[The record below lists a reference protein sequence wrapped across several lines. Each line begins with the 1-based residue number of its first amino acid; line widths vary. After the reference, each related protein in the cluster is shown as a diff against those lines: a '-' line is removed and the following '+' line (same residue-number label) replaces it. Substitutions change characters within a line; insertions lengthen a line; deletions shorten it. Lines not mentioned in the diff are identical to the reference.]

1 MAQPIV
7 KYTLNK
13 RGQVPEW
20 INTGDSS
27 FAGQHG
33 ITGNKTGYIP
43 KYESPQNM
51 IMLGIATGDPDPDGT
66 PDDYVGIL
74 TTKALLQTYITET
87 GSTLQY
93 KTETDTVTGIQT
105 VTTTGLSTAWGQA
118 EYSGG
123 LSTSTTTKHTASGV
137 GTVATIST
145 SAVTKVVVKT
155 DTTTG
160 DSSATT
166 DTPIVIDAA
175 STLSGVSTSVRIVTT
190 SSSVGVVTT
199 TDLAGLAVTTTTT
212 TDTTSYTY
220 TDVTTGSS
228 TSTSETTTDGVTT
241 RTDTVTT
248 TETTNYDTSYDYA
261 GEATR
266 LWDIYTAL
274 NS

>member
-7 KYTLNK
+7 KYTLNIK
-13 RGQVPEW
+13 GQIPSW
-20 INTGDSS
+20 IDTSDAS
-27 FAGQHG
+27 FAGQHA

-43 KYESPQNM
+43 KYESPQDM
-51 IMLGIATGDPDPDGT
+51 IMLGIASGDPDPDGT

-93 KTETDTVTGIQT
+93 KTTTGTVTGIQT
-105 VTTTGLSTAWGQA
+105 ATTVGLATVWNNTEDYQ
-118 EYSGG
+118 GG
-123 LSTSTTTKHTASGV
+123 LSTTTSTKYTASGV

-145 SAVTKVVVKT
+145 SQVTKVRVKT

-160 DSSATT
+160 NSTVIT

-175 STLSGVSTSVRIVTT
+175 STLSGVSTSVGI
-190 SSSVGVVTT
+190 VTT
-199 TDLAGLAVTTTTT
+199 TDSLSGLAVTTTTT
-212 TDTTSYTY
+212 TDTTSFTY
-220 TDVTTGSS
+220 TDVTTSSS

-248 TETTNYDTSYDYA
+248 TEPTNYETSYDYA
-261 GEATR
+261 TEATR

-274 NS
+274 NSQ

>member
-13 RGQVPEW
+13 KGQTPEW
-20 INTGDSS
+20 INSSDSS
-27 FAGQHG
+27 FAGLHG

-43 KYESPQNM
+43 KYESPQETVF
-51 IMLGIATGDPDPDGT
+51 LGIASGDPDPDGT

-93 KTETDTVTGIQT
+93 KTVTGTVTGIQT
-105 VTTTGLSTAWGQA
+105 ATTVGLATVWNNTEDYQ
-118 EYSGG
+118 GG
-123 LSTSTTTKHTASGV
+123 LSTTTSTKYTASGV

-145 SAVTKVVVKT
+145 SQVTKVVVKT

-175 STLSGVSTSVRIVTT
+175 STLSGVSTSVGIVTT
-190 SSSVGVVTT
+190 TC
-199 TDLAGLAVTTTTT
+199 LLY
-212 TDTTSYTY
+212 TSPSPR
-220 TDVTTGSS
+220 D
-228 TSTSETTTDGVTT
+228 
-241 RTDTVTT
+241 
-248 TETTNYDTSYDYA
+248 
-261 GEATR
+261 
-266 LWDIYTAL
+266 
-274 NS
+274 

>member
-13 RGQVPEW
+13 KGQTPEW
-20 INTGDSS
+20 INTGSSS

-43 KYESPQNM
+43 RYESPQDT
-51 IMLGIATGDPDPDGT
+51 IYLGIASGDPDPDGT
-66 PDDYVGIL
+66 PDDYVGTISTKSAL
-74 TTKALLQTYITET
+74 TTYLKSV
-87 GSTLQY
+87 GNTLKY
-93 KTETDTVTGIQT
+93 KTVTATVTGVQT
-105 VTTTGLSTAWGQA
+105 SVTTGLSTAWGQT

-123 LSTSTTTKHTASGV
+123 LSTSTTSKHTVSGV
-137 GTVATIST
+137 GTLATIST
-145 SAVTKVVVKT
+145 SGVTKVVTVV
-155 DTTTG
+155 
-160 DSSATT
+160 
-166 DTPIVIDAA
+166 DTPTGSSISTVSNPVTVDPA
-175 STLSGVSTSVRIVTT
+175 STLSGVSTSVGIVTT
-190 SSSVGVVTT
+190 TGADASGAGTT
-199 TDLAGLAVTTTTT
+199 ITTT

-220 TDVTTGSS
+220 TDVVTSSS

-248 TETTNYDTSYDYA
+248 TETGNYETTYDYA
-261 GEATR
+261 AESTR

>member
-13 RGQVPEW
+13 KGQTPEW
-20 INTGDSS
+20 INTSDSS
-27 FAGQHG
+27 FSGEHG

-43 KYESPQNM
+43 KYESPQDTTY
-51 IMLGIATGDPDPDGT
+51 LGIASGDPDPDGT
-66 PDDYVGIL
+66 PDDYVGII

-105 VTTTGLSTAWGQA
+105 ATTTGLSTAWGQA

-123 LSTSTTTKHTASGV
+123 LSTSTTTKYTASGV
-137 GTVATIST
+137 GTVATISA
-145 SAVTKVVVKT
+145 SGVTKVVTVV

-160 DSSATT
+160 SSISTVS
-166 DTPIVIDAA
+166 TPVVIDPA
-175 STLSGVSTSVRIVTT
+175 STLSGVSTSVGIVTT
-190 SSSVGVVTT
+190 SSTNEFSGVT
-199 TDLAGLAVTTTTT
+199 TTTTT

-220 TDVTTGSS
+220 TDVTTSSS
-228 TSTSETTTDGVTT
+228 TSTSETTTDGVRT

-261 GEATR
+261 AEATL
-266 LWDIYTAL
+266 LWDKYTAI

>member
-13 RGQVPEW
+13 KGQVPEW
-20 INTGDSS
+20 INTGSS
-27 FAGQHG
+27 AFAGEHG

-43 KYESPQNM
+43 KYESPQDT
-51 IMLGIATGDPDPDGT
+51 IYLGIASGDPDPDGT

-93 KTETDTVTGIQT
+93 KTTTATVTGVQT
-105 VTTTGLSTAWGQA
+105 SVITGLSTAFGQT

-123 LSTSTTTKHTASGV
+123 LSTTTSTKHTASGV

-145 SAVTKVVVKT
+145 SQVTKVVVAT

-160 DSSATT
+160 SSDATT
-166 DTPIVIDAA
+166 DTPLVVDPA
-175 STLSGVSTSVRIVTT
+175 STLSGVST

-199 TDLAGLAVTTTTT
+199 TNAAGLAVTTTTT
-212 TDTTSYTY
+212 TYTTSFTY
-220 TDVTTGSS
+220 TDVVTNSS

-261 GEATR
+261 AEATR

>member
-13 RGQVPEW
+13 KGQIPEW
-20 INTGDSS
+20 INIGSSS
-27 FAGQHG
+27 FAGEHG

-43 KYESPQNM
+43 KYESPQDT
-51 IMLGIATGDPDPDGT
+51 IYLGIASGDPDPDGT

-93 KTETDTVTGIQT
+93 KTTTPTVTGVQT
-105 VTTTGLSTAWGQA
+105 SVTTGLSTAWNQ
-118 EYSGG
+118 ESYSGG

-137 GTVATIST
+137 GTVATIS
-145 SAVTKVVVKT
+145 SSGVTKVVTVV

-160 DSSATT
+160 SSISTVSNPVT
-166 DTPIVIDAA
+166 VDPA
-175 STLSGVSTSVRIVTT
+175 STLSGVSTSVGIVTT
-190 SSSVGVVTT
+190 TGTDGELGVT
-199 TDLAGLAVTTTTT
+199 TTTTT
-212 TDTTSYTY
+212 TDTTSFTY
-220 TDVTTGSS
+220 TDVVTSSS
-228 TSTSETTTDGVTT
+228 TSTSSTTTDGVTT

-248 TETTNYDTSYDYA
+248 TETTNYETSYDYA
-261 GEATR
+261 AEATR

>member
-13 RGQVPEW
+13 KGQIPEW
-20 INTGDSS
+20 INTSDSS
-27 FAGQHG
+27 FAGLHG

-43 KYESPQNM
+43 KYESPQDT
-51 IMLGIATGDPDPDGT
+51 IFLGIASGDPDPDGT
-66 PDDYVGIL
+66 PDDYVGII

-93 KTETDTVTGIQT
+93 KTSTETVTGIQT
-105 VTTTGLSTAWGQA
+105 SVITGLATAFNQT

-123 LSTSTTTKHTASGV
+123 LSTTTSTKHTASGV
-137 GTVATIST
+137 GTVATLSG
-145 SAVTKVVVKT
+145 SLVTKVVVAT

-160 DSSATT
+160 SSDATT
-166 DTPIVIDAA
+166 DTPLVVDPA
-175 STLSGVSTSVRIVTT
+175 STLSGVSTSVGIVTT
-190 SSSVGVVTT
+190 TNNA
-199 TDLAGLAVTTTTT
+199 LGLAVTTTTT
-212 TDTTSYTY
+212 TYTTSYTY
-220 TDVTTGSS
+220 TDVVTSSS

-248 TETTNYDTSYDYA
+248 TETTNYETSYDYA
-261 GEATR
+261 AEATR

>member
-13 RGQVPEW
+13 RGQTPEW
-20 INTGDSS
+20 INTSDSS
-27 FAGQHG
+27 FAGEHG

-43 KYESPQNM
+43 KYESPQDT
-51 IMLGIATGDPDPDGT
+51 IYLGIASGDPDPDGT
-66 PDDYVGIL
+66 PDDYVGII

-93 KTETDTVTGIQT
+93 KTTTATVTGVQT
-105 VTTTGLSTAWGQA
+105 SVTTGLSTAWNQ
-118 EYSGG
+118 ENYSGG
-123 LSTSTTTKHTASGV
+123 LSTSTTSKHTVSGV
-137 GTVATIST
+137 GTLATIST
-145 SAVTKVVVKT
+145 SGVTKVVVKT

-160 DSSATT
+160 SSEATT
-166 DTPIVIDAA
+166 NTPIVIDAA
-175 STLSGVSTSVRIVTT
+175 STLSGVSTSVGIVTT
-190 SSSVGVVTT
+190 SS
-199 TDLAGLAVTTTTT
+199 TDPSSGLAVTTTTT

-220 TDVTTGSS
+220 TDVQSSSS

-248 TETTNYDTSYDYA
+248 TETGNYETSYDYA
-261 GEATR
+261 AEATR